1 MTVMKMLQLSDEEF
15 QLIRTLVYDNFGINL
30 GEHKRNLVIARLQ
43 KVLLAGGF
51 SSFREYYEHVVRDPT
66 AHSLLTLVDQISTN
80 HTYFFREN
88 EHFDFLVAEVLP
100 FIKNNKKR
108 DAKTGKKKLRIWSA
122 GCSSGE
128 EPYTIAMLLKEA
140 IGNEPDIEAAILATD
155 ISVSALETAK
165 RGIYTREKVAH
176 VPNYLRQRYF
186 TPLKDGTW
194 QVKED
199 LKELVLFRRLNLMT
213 PQFKF
218 KGLFDVIFC
227 RNVMIYFDKPTQR
240 ELIAKFHRCTEPGGY
255 LLIGHSET
263 IDRNSN
269 LYKYIRPSIY
279 QKI

>member
-1 MTVMKMLQLSDEEF
+1 MMQLSDEEF
-15 QLIRTLVYDNFGINL
+15 QLIRTLVYNSFGINL
-30 GEHKRNLVIARLQ
+30 GAHKRNLVIARLQ

-80 HTYFFREN
+80 HTYFFREK
-88 EHFDFLVAEVLP
+88 EHFDFLAAEVLP
-100 FIKNNKKR
+100 AIKNSKR
-108 DAKTGKKKLRIWSA
+108 KRNAKNGRTKVRIWSA

-128 EPYTIAMLLKEA
+128 EPYTLAMLLKEA
-140 IGNEPDIEAAILATD
+140 IDNEKDIDAAILATD
-155 ISVSALETAK
+155 ISVSVLETAK
-165 RGIYTREKVAH
+165 RGIYPQVKVAR

-194 QVKED
+194 EVKQE
-199 LKELVLFRRLNLMT
+199 LKEMVLFRRLNLMT

-227 RNVMIYFDKPTQR
+227 RNVMIYFDKPTQQ
-240 ELIAKFHRCTEPGGY
+240 ELIAKFHRCSEPGGY
-255 LLIGHSET
+255 LFIGHSET

-279 QKI
+279 QKK